1 MSDTPRTDRA
11 ANESIVRVYETSKQL
26 EIELSNALHI
36 QRLLESELAAAKA
49 LAESNGKLA
58 HERGIELMQS
68 KEANAGLMKACQHLE
83 SEIEELKNQLNFLSD
98 RFLTEQKQP

>member
-26 EIELSNALHI
+26 E
-36 QRLLESELAAAKA
+36 RELAAAKQ

-58 HERGIELMQS
+58 HDLGIKLTRSRQTRVCLFCGM
-68 KEANAGLMKACQHLE
+68 E
-83 SEIEELKNQLNFLSD
+83 SVTFV
-98 RFLTEQKQP
+98 R